1 MKILFVATVRSH
13 IGQFHMPH
21 IRALKSEGHIVD
33 AAFKDNSDV
42 KPGLDLSDFDNIYE
56 VPFERS
62 PYRPENI
69 KAYRTLKKIIDN
81 GNYDIVHCHTPMGA
95 VITRFAARAARKKGT
110 KVFYTAHG
118 FHFFKGAPKK
128 NWLLYYPMEKYLS
141 KYTDLLININQEDYD
156 LAHNK
161 KFAAKN
167 IEKINGVG
175 VDLSKFG
182 KTTDEEKAASRE
194 KYGFGQDKF
203 ILFYA
208 ADLRPGKNHE
218 MIFKA
223 IAKIKNECP
232 DILAVFPGEPVL
244 LEEFQSICNEL
255 GIADMV
261 KFMGYRRDIDALLAT
276 CDCVVSAS
284 RREGLPVNL
293 IEAVARGKY
302 IIATN
307 VRGNADV
314 VKESEYGALV
324 ELDDSDAL
332 ALKLSELYKNGV
344 PELVGEPK
352 SQGFEVNN
360 IVDKLMELY
369 KKYK

>member
-1 MKILFVATVRSH
+1 MKVLFVATVRSH
-13 IGQFHMPH
+13 IGQFHMPF
-21 IRALKSEGHIVD
+21 IRALKSDGYTVD
-33 AAFKDNSDV
+33 AAFKDNSDI
-42 KPGLDLSDFDNIYE
+42 KPGLDLTGFDNIYE

-69 KAYRTLKKIIDN
+69 KAYRVLKKIIDN

-95 VITRFAARAARKKGT
+95 VVTRLAARVARKRGT

-128 NWLLYYPMEKYLS
+128 NWILYFPMEKYLS

-156 LAHNK
+156 LAHKK
-161 KFAAKN
+161 KFSAKN

-175 VDLSKFG
+175 VDLTKFAN
-182 KTTDEEKAASRE
+182 TTEEEKIFFRN
-194 KYGFGQDKF
+194 KYGFGKEKF

-208 ADLRPGKNHE
+208 ADLCHGKNQA

-223 IAKIKNECP
+223 MSQIKNQCP
-232 DILAVFPGEPVL
+232 NLLLILPGQQTMLSEYQKMC
-244 LEEFQSICNEL
+244 EEL
-255 GIADMV
+255 GISEMV
-261 KFMGYRRDIDALLAT
+261 KFLGYRRDIDSLLAT
-276 CDCVVSAS
+276 CDCVVSTS

-293 IEAVARGKY
+293 IEAAARGKY

-314 VKESEYGALV
+314 VNECEYGSLV
-324 ELDDSDAL
+324 ELDDFDSL
-332 ALKLSELYKNGV
+332 AIKLSKLYTNGV
-344 PELVGEPK
+344 PELIGEPK
-352 SQGFEVNN
+352 VKGFEVET
-360 IVDKLMELY
+360 IVNKLLELY
-369 KKYK
+369 TKYK